1 MTTLETRHTSAPV
14 EVRAAGDGTG
24 TIGGYAL
31 KWMRYSQNLGGFV
44 EQVGRSA
51 VSKSLADGVDVMA
64 RYNHDDNALLGR
76 TSSGTLVLREDDEG
90 LEYEVRLPDT
100 QPARDLYA
108 LAARG
113 DVSQSSFA
121 FYTVDEEWS
130 LTEQGFPLRTLLA
143 IRMVDVAPVNT
154 PAYLDTSS
162 ALRSL
167 AHVINADPE
176 DIPALAERGEV
187 AARLATP
194 TVIDLAPATEDTPA
208 PSAPSPL
215 LRARLDLEALRLP

>member
-1 MTTLETRHTSAPV
+1 MTKTLELRTTPGAV
-14 EVRAAGDGTG
+14 EVRAAGDGMG

-51 VSKSLADGVDVMA
+51 VAKSLADGVDVLA

-100 QPARDLYA
+100 SVARDLYA
-108 LAARG
+108 LTQRG
-113 DVSQSSFA
+113 DVHQSSFA
-121 FYTVDEEWS
+121 FYTMDEEWG

-143 IRMVDVAPVNT
+143 VQLVDVAPVNT

-162 ALRSL
+162 AVRSL

-176 DIPALAERGEV
+176 DIPALVERGEV
-187 AARLATP
+187 AQRLSTP
-194 TVIDLAPATEDTPA
+194 LVIDLAPATAERREI
-208 PSAPSPL
+208 
-215 LRARLDLEALRLP
+215 LRRRLELEALRF

>member
-1 MTTLETRHTSAPV
+1 MTKILETRTTPGTV
-14 EVRAAGDGTG
+14 EVRAAGDGLG

-51 VSKSLADGVDVMA
+51 VAKSLADGVDVLA

-100 QPARDLYA
+100 SVARDLYA
-108 LAARG
+108 LTQRG
-113 DVSQSSFA
+113 DVHQSSFA
-121 FYTVDEEWS
+121 FYTMDEEWS

-143 IRMVDVAPVNT
+143 VQLVDVAPVNT

-162 ALRSL
+162 AVRSL

-176 DIPALAERGEV
+176 DIPALVERGEV
-187 AARLATP
+187 AQRLATP
-194 TVIDLAPATEDTPA
+194 LVIDLAPATAERREI
-208 PSAPSPL
+208 
-215 LRARLDLEALRLP
+215 LRRRLELEAMRF

>member
-1 MTTLETRHTSAPV
+1 MTRTLETRTTPGTV
-14 EVRAAGDGTG
+14 EVRAAGDGLG

-44 EQVGRSA
+44 EQVARGA
-51 VSKSLADGVDVMA
+51 TAKSLADGVDVLA
-64 RYNHDDNALLGR
+64 RYNHDDEALLGR
-76 TSSGTLVLREDDEG
+76 TASGTLTLREDDEG

-100 QPARDLYA
+100 TVARDLYA
-108 LAARG
+108 LTQRG
-113 DVSQSSFA
+113 DVYQSSFA

-143 IRMVDVAPVNT
+143 VQLVDVAPVNT

-162 ALRSL
+162 AVRSL

-176 DIPALAERGEV
+176 DIPALVERGEV
-187 AARLATP
+187 AQRLATP
-194 TVIDLAPATEDTPA
+194 LVIDLAPATAERREI
-208 PSAPSPL
+208 
-215 LRARLDLEALRLP
+215 LRRRLELEALRF

>member
-1 MTTLETRHTSAPV
+1 MKTLETRTTPGTV
-14 EVRAAGDGTG
+14 EVRAAGDGLG
-24 TIGGYAL
+24 SIGGYAL

-51 VSKSLADGVDVMA
+51 VAKSLADGADVLA
-64 RYNHDDNALLGR
+64 RYNHDDSALLGR

-100 QPARDLYA
+100 QVARDLYA
-108 LAARG
+108 LTQRG
-113 DVSQSSFA
+113 DVHQSSFA
-121 FYTVDEEWS
+121 FYTMDEEWS

-143 IRMVDVAPVNT
+143 VQLVDVAPVNT

-162 ALRSL
+162 AVRSL
-167 AHVINADPE
+167 AHAINADPA
-176 DIPALAERGEV
+176 DVPALAERGEI

-194 TVIDLAPATEDTPA
+194 TVIDLAPAATTPRA
-208 PSAPSPL
+208 L
-215 LRARLDLEALRLP
+215 LRARLDLEARRPF